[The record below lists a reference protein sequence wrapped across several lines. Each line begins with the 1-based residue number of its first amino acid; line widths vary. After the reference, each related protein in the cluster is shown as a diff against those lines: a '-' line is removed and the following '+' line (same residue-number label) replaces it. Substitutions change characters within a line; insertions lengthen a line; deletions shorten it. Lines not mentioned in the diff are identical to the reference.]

1 MPALR
6 AARHAHDGTG
16 RHADPHNRALQD
28 LVGEL
33 STRSDTFRTL
43 WGAHNVRT
51 HGAGTKRFRH
61 PIVGE
66 LTLVY
71 EEFAITADPGTRM
84 LIYTAEPGS
93 ASAERL
99 VLLASWEAEHPVQA
113 ATTSGRG
120 PATDAKPPRVR
131 VILDTCESH

>member
-1 MPALR
+1 MLVLR
-6 AARHAHDGTG
+6 AGRYAHDGAG

-33 STRSDTFRTL
+33 STRSDTFR
-43 WGAHNVRT
+43 GAHNVRT

-66 LTLVY
+66 LTLVC

-99 VLLASWEAEHPVQA
+99 VLLASWEAEHPAQV
-113 ATTSGRG
+113 ATT
-120 PATDAKPPRVR
+120 
-131 VILDTCESH
+131 